1 MKYLKTI
8 GFEFILLIIF
18 TLIYTI
24 LYYFNIT
31 GANLNNI
38 LKIISF
44 IIIFLSTGVY
54 IGRNSQKKGWIEGL
68 KVSSIT
74 ILIFLIIS
82 LIFKYSFNLK
92 QILYYVIC
100 TILIVVGSMLGI
112 NFKKRK

>member
-31 GANLNNI
+31 SSNVNNI
-38 LKIISF
+38 LKILSF
-44 IIIFLSTGVY
+44 IIIFLSTGIY

-68 KVSSIT
+68 KISFIT
-74 ILIFLIIS
+74 IIIFIITS
-82 LIFKYSFNLK
+82 LIFRYNFNLK
-92 QILYYVIC
+92 QILYYILLIILVVI
-100 TILIVVGSMLGI
+100 GSMLGI